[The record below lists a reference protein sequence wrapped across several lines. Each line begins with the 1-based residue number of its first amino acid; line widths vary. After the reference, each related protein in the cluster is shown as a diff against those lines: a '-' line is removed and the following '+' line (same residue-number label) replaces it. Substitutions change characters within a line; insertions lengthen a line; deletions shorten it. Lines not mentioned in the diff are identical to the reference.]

1 MNKLKTIS
9 IAAALAVAGITS
21 ATAQST
27 KTNPWDGAYG
37 QLAIGYGVF
46 TPSLGNGVVAAIGG
60 TSTATNVNSVK
71 TGLGNVVGG
80 YNFSIDQNYLI
91 GVGASYYP
99 GASSTANGTLN
110 VITAGGVTAST
121 TVASYNIHNLY
132 NVFLSPGYALDKD
145 RLAYAKLGY
154 TGSTI
159 GISSPT
165 IPYSTINLTG
175 ATVGFG
181 YKQMISPTLYAI
193 GEVNYASY
201 STTTASVTTTSGA
214 VISSVPAKG
223 TGTDFLIGIGYRF

>member
-21 ATAQST
+21 ATAQSA
-27 KTNPWDGAYG
+27 KTNPWEGAYG

-110 VITAGGVTAST
+110 VISGVAVPP

-175 ATVGFG
+175 ATVGLG